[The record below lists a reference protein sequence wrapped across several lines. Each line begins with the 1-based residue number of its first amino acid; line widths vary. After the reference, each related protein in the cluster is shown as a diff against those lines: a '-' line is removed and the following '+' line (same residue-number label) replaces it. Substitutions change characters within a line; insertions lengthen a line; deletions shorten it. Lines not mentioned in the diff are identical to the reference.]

1 MDKKKLVYRVI
12 IVILLV
18 LGYFNYFGD
27 EKKIEKKEEVIE
39 TTGAVYDTDGYHIEA
54 EKQRDFVKKNETTFE
69 KAKALLG
76 DMVLTGDNAILDA
89 GKNLLLKTNILGK
102 SLNGWEFKTEKVDYD
117 KEKDLVQS
125 NVGVVAINKAEG
137 IEISGKNFSSDTK
150 MDNLNLSGDVKFKT
164 KNITLSAENAK
175 YSDKTK
181 IMEILGESYLTSK
194 DDSQGLLGGHFKILK
209 YNTETNNLT
218 SNKSFVITYN
228 GMKLFGDN
236 LIYND
241 KTEAFKITENVHMEI
256 DGYKISMVNITSN
269 GGNEILFKGE
279 IKGSN
284 GIYSF
289 SGDNAIYNK
298 ETKMFYLKNNVT
310 AMNKDGAK
318 LNGDEAIY
326 NTQLKILNIIGYNR
340 DIVYSSAND
349 KIETK
354 DLVYNTETGNLNIN
368 SKFIYMSKEYK
379 STGEK
384 LIYNKNTQEGYIIN
398 GQVDNLIKKQFV
410 SGDKIN
416 FNRETG
422 DYIVNG
428 DAYFEDVK
436 YIFKSETLI
445 YKELNRNI
453 ILPTNFEL
461 IGKKDKDIFKGIKGE
476 YNLNSE
482 IFKSFNEFT
491 YEGSENK
498 ISGFNLEFN
507 QKTGIGEVEK
517 NIVAINKKD
526 GTILTGG
533 SGSFKENDYIK
544 LKNNITLKSDKI
556 NAKSKSGEY
565 KLKENKIY
573 IPGEIIF
580 NNKEKNMN
588 GKMYNGIYNT
598 ITKIFIGENFTGKDV
613 ENTLKSDIIKYRVS
627 DSVMILEKNAKIIN
641 PTATLS
647 GNLLEYNEKTDIVKS
662 LEKFSIKYIN
672 YDILGNQGILNMKT
686 DILEADKVNIKSDS
700 GEEFNGDKV
709 KGTIKNM
716 NLDFIGNVNG
726 KIYQDGVPVV
736 FSGDFVR
743 VYFVKD
749 KFGKTK
755 AQRVEIKKNAI
766 IKKEGMEVYSDYI
779 EMQTDKKLIYGKEN
793 TKILMKDKNGV
804 VTTVTS
810 NIMSGDLNSEVL
822 TLVGNVK
829 IVRKDSKNT
838 IIATANKGILKNK
851 ENVIE
856 LRGNVLVDNGEST
869 IEAKEVDYN
878 TKTDKVKARGN
889 VFVDYKNNKTNK

>member
-326 NTQLKILNIIGYNR
+326 NTQLKIL
-340 DIVYSSAND
+340 
-349 KIETK
+349 
-354 DLVYNTETGNLNIN
+354 
-368 SKFIYMSKEYK
+368 
-379 STGEK
+379 
-384 LIYNKNTQEGYIIN
+384 
-398 GQVDNLIKKQFV
+398 
-410 SGDKIN
+410 
-416 FNRETG
+416 
-422 DYIVNG
+422 
-428 DAYFEDVK
+428 
-436 YIFKSETLI
+436 
-445 YKELNRNI
+445 
-453 ILPTNFEL
+453 
-461 IGKKDKDIFKGIKGE
+461 
-476 YNLNSE
+476 
-482 IFKSFNEFT
+482 
-491 YEGSENK
+491 
-498 ISGFNLEFN
+498 
-507 QKTGIGEVEK
+507 
-517 NIVAINKKD
+517 
-526 GTILTGG
+526 
-533 SGSFKENDYIK
+533 
-544 LKNNITLKSDKI
+544 
-556 NAKSKSGEY
+556 
-565 KLKENKIY
+565 
-573 IPGEIIF
+573 
-580 NNKEKNMN
+580 
-588 GKMYNGIYNT
+588 
-598 ITKIFIGENFTGKDV
+598 
-613 ENTLKSDIIKYRVS
+613 
-627 DSVMILEKNAKIIN
+627 
-641 PTATLS
+641 
-647 GNLLEYNEKTDIVKS
+647 
-662 LEKFSIKYIN
+662 
-672 YDILGNQGILNMKT
+672 
-686 DILEADKVNIKSDS
+686 
-700 GEEFNGDKV
+700 
-709 KGTIKNM
+709 
-716 NLDFIGNVNG
+716 
-726 KIYQDGVPVV
+726 
-736 FSGDFVR
+736 
-743 VYFVKD
+743 
-749 KFGKTK
+749 
-755 AQRVEIKKNAI
+755 
-766 IKKEGMEVYSDYI
+766 
-779 EMQTDKKLIYGKEN
+779 
-793 TKILMKDKNGV
+793 
-804 VTTVTS
+804 
-810 NIMSGDLNSEVL
+810 
-822 TLVGNVK
+822 
-829 IVRKDSKNT
+829 
-838 IIATANKGILKNK
+838 
-851 ENVIE
+851 
-856 LRGNVLVDNGEST
+856 
-869 IEAKEVDYN
+869 
-878 TKTDKVKARGN
+878 
-889 VFVDYKNNKTNK
+889 